1 MSSEYLEKIKK
12 SFLSCSEAILS
23 SALQNKKITLGLEA
37 EDTLYV
43 RYNNHRVRQNTHVE
57 QAFFKLHII
66 DGNKYSKT
74 NFTLTGEIDKDVKN
88 VKLLFY
94 KATQD
99 LEKALPEAS
108 IRSLAKNF
116 TSKNIFE
123 AGYETDKV
131 LSEIS
136 ANTEHLD
143 FTGITHFG
151 PVLQMVQ
158 NSENV
163 KHEFQTDYF
172 MLDYSL
178 FDKQNAVKGMYC
190 DSQWSQESF
199 ENSLHR
205 SRYYL
210 DLMKNKQ
217 IEIKPGKYRTYL
229 APGAISEISSL
240 LGWNALS
247 QKAYKTG
254 KCPFQ
259 KLVTGE
265 KQLSPLISLKEN
277 FGLGLS
283 PAFNSNGEVSPF
295 EVEIIK
301 KGKLNNLLT
310 CSKTAMDYQVDTNF
324 AEEDEAPRSL
334 EISAGNLDIN
344 NVLKELGTGLYLSNL
359 HYLNWS
365 DPLNA
370 GITGMTR
377 YACFWVEN
385 GEIVGPIKDLR
396 FDESLYSLW
405 GTELE
410 HVTHHTEIEANTG
423 TYYQRQLGGKKIPGM
438 IVNNMNFTL

>member
-1 MSSEYLEKIKK
+1 MSSEYLNKIKK
-12 SFLSCSEAILS
+12 SFLSCSDVILNS
-23 SALQNKKITLGLEA
+23 SLNGKKITLGLEA
-37 EDTLYV
+37 EDTLFV
-43 RYNNHRVRQNTHVE
+43 RYNNHRVRQNTSVE
-57 QAFFKLHII
+57 QAYLKLHII

-74 NFTLTGEIDKDVKN
+74 NFTLTGEVEKDVKN
-88 VKLLFY
+88 IKLLFH
-94 KATQD
+94 KASHD

-108 IRSLAKNF
+108 SRNLAKNF

-123 AGYETDKV
+123 AEYETDKI
-131 LSEIS
+131 LSEIT

-151 PVLQMVQ
+151 PVLQMVK

-163 KHEFQTDYF
+163 NHEFQTDYF

-178 FDKQNAVKGMYC
+178 FHQHNAVKGMYC
-190 DSQWSQESF
+190 DSKWNQEEF

-205 SRYYL
+205 SKYYL
-210 DLMKNKQ
+210 DLMKKKP

-229 APGAISEISSL
+229 APGAVAEITSI
-240 LGWNALS
+240 LGWNGVS

-259 KLVTGE
+259 KLVAGE
-265 KQLSPLISLKEN
+265 KQLSPLISIKEN
-277 FGLGLS
+277 FGLGLC

-295 EVEIIK
+295 EVEIIT
-301 KGKLNNLLT
+301 KGKLQNLLT
-310 CSKTAMDYQVDTNF
+310 SSKTAADYKMESNY
-324 AEEDEAPRSL
+324 AEDGEYPRSL
-334 EISAGNLDIN
+334 EISSGNLDIN
-344 NVLKELGTGLYLSNL
+344 HVLKELGTGLYLSNL

-410 HVTHHTEIEANTG
+410 HVTHHSEIEANTG
-423 TYYQRQLGGKKIPGM
+423 TYFQRQLGGKKVPGM